1 MLQVRRATLSKTW
14 NTTLFKRCYEQIQA
28 CLMLHWYWI
37 QVLKNSVQLRLWQ
50 KWNLC
55 CNRQRHDAQCNL
67 SATQSQLHV
76 LSYTASATRP
86 QLHSLSYTSSAAQP
100 QQHSLSYTASATQL
114 QLHNLSYTASVT
126 QPQLHSLSY
135 TTSATQPQLHGLRR
149 DVYNKCLLVHLTYI
163 QYIVT
168 L

>member
-1 MLQVRRATLSKTW
+1 MSKYRHAWCYIDTGFKFWKTQYNWDCGRNGTYVVIASDMMLSVTFQLHSLSYTS
-14 NTTLFKRCYEQIQA
+14 
-28 CLMLHWYWI
+28 
-37 QVLKNSVQLRLWQ
+37 SV
-50 KWNLC
+50 
-55 CNRQRHDAQCNL
+55 
-67 SATQSQLHV
+67 TQPQLHV
-76 LSYTASATRP
+76 LSYIASATRP
-86 QLHSLSYTSSAAQP
+86 QLHSLSNTASATQP
-100 QQHSLSYTASATQL
+100 QLHSFSYTASVTQPQLHSLSYTT
-114 QLHNLSYTASVT
+114 SVT